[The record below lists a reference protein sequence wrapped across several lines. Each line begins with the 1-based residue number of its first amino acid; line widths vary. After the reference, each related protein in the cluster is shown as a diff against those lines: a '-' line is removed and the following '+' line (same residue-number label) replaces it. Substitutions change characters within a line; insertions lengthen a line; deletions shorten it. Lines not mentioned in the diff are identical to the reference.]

1 MSLPNQVA
9 ALQISNFFKKRFQ
22 CRCFLVNIAKFLKKL
37 ILKKICE
44 RLKVKGNYSSMK
56 IVKQVLNV
64 FQHSQENTFTR
75 GSFIKR
81 QTSGTTSDN
90 EWQRVTTSGTTSDN
104 EWQRV
109 VQRVATSGTTSDNE
123 WYNKWQQMTTSGKRL
138 SAKVSRRF
146 QTYINHRVLLHH
158 FLRRFPQIWLSK
170 VTSPFAKHCRRVLV
184 IKWVLNL
191 KYRNLKEG

>member
-1 MSLPNQVA
+1 M
-9 ALQISNFFKKRFQ
+9 
-22 CRCFLVNIAKFLKKL
+22 
-37 ILKKICE
+37 KKICE
-44 RLKVKGNYSSMK
+44 RLKVKQNYSSMK

-64 FQHSQENTFTR
+64 FQHSQENTFTG

-90 EWQRVTTSGTTSDN
+90 EWQRVTTSGRTCDN
-104 EWQRV
+104 ERQRV
-109 VQRVATSGTTSDNE
+109 VQQA
-123 WYNKWQQMTTSGKRL
+123 TTSGKTNDNKWRRVVQRL

-146 QTYINHRVLLHH
+146 QTYINHRVLFHH
-158 FLRRFPQIWLSK
+158 FLRRFPKIYLSK

-184 IKWVLNL
+184 IKWVLSL